1 MRKGSIHSEDITL
14 LNMYAPK
21 NRASKY
27 TKQKWTH
34 LKGDIDKP
42 TARAGNF
49 NTPTV
54 DRTSRQKVIR
64 DIGNLNNSVN

>member
-1 MRKGSIHSEDITL
+1 MRKGSIHSEDRTL
-14 LNMYAPK
+14 LNTYAAH

-34 LKGDIDKP
+34 LKGDLDNP

-49 NTPTV
+49 NTPVT
-54 DRTSRQKVIR
+54 DRTSRREVIE
-64 DIGNLNNSVN
+64 DIENLNSSVN